1 MNSRLWMLLAL
12 LLGAIAGADHHQ
24 DPKPEKKAEV
34 RVPDGEILRRA
45 QELSRTSVHHDRVAK
60 LSGQWAV
67 TVRTPMAGGKVR
79 EDKGTVFGAPVLGG
93 RYVALN
99 YKLRILGR
107 DIDALQMVG
116 FDTLRSRYT
125 STWRDNQ
132 TTWSLEC
139 SGEPGTEADVLQ
151 LSGRLHDAESPD
163 GKPVRVSYDLRTKH
177 RVKVQIH
184 TGSGADAVL
193 MQEQVWS
200 L

>member
-1 MNSRLWMLLAL
+1 L
-12 LLGAIAGADHHQ
+12 LLGAIVGADHEQ
-24 DPKPEKKAEV
+24 DPKPTKKAEV
-34 RVPDGEILRRA
+34 RVPDGETLRRA
-45 QELSRTSVHHDRVAK
+45 QELSRTDVHHDRIAK
-60 LSGQWAV
+60 LAGQWKV
-67 TVRTPMAGGKVR
+67 TVRTPMAGGKFR
-79 EDKGTVFGAPVLGG
+79 EDKGTVIGAPVLGG

-107 DIDALQMVG
+107 DIEALQMVG

-139 SGEPGTEADVLQ
+139 SGEPGKDADLLQ

-163 GKPVRVSYDLRTKH
+163 GKPVRVTYDLRSKG

-184 TGSGADAVL
+184 TGTGKDEVL

-200 L
+200 K